1 MDHMNHVSLGLC
13 FRKGSVIAE
22 FTIDYKYI
30 DREQLVQIADLLEET
45 KMLGSLSISS
55 YNINSTA
62 SKYYFIFIV
71 S

>member
-1 MDHMNHVSLGLC
+1 M
-13 FRKGSVIAE
+13 IAE

-62 SKYYFIFIV
+62 SKYYFISIV
-71 S
+71 SSEKNVKRCFPIIL